1 MQGIVAVERN
11 LSNICSVLE
20 TEGYEVVPLEAEVVE
35 QDVDVIV
42 VSGADS
48 NFLNQQDVSTS
59 VPVINAAGKT
69 AAEVLAE
76 LERL

>member
-20 TEGYEVVPLEAEVVE
+20 TEGYEVVPLESEVVE

-48 NFLNQQDVSTS
+48 NFLNQQEVSTT